1 MIQTGNLVNNV
12 SAQIQLSERDQAI
25 KIVDNFDEIV
35 CKIEYSEF
43 SQVVDVLN
51 STDFVTMQVQHI

>member
-1 MIQTGNLVNNV
+1 VIQTGNLVNNV

-43 SQVVDVLN
+43 SQVVDV
-51 STDFVTMQVQHI
+51 VCWAGG